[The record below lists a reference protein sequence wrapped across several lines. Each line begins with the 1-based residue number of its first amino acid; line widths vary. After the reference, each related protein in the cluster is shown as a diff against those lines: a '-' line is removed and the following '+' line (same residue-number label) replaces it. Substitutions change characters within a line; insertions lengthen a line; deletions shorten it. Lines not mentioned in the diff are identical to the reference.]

1 MLINQQQEPT
11 LPDRQPWATLGA
23 GFDAAC
29 PFYKGG
35 GTTLGAR
42 LESGFPPMPKPRAS
56 PEAPAGPACLPSSNL
71 VQADPVCPPQA
82 FPVPRFCFFHLIQN
96 MWRKRRKKSHKE
108 IFNFFFSP
116 CKKIYHLIVGSSWVR
131 DILASSGYEMH
142 LQNQGSSG

>member
-11 LPDRQPWATLGA
+11 LPDRQPWATLDA

-29 PFYKGG
+29 PFYKKGSSPPPNLCQKNTRPQKLMVR
-35 GTTLGAR
+35 GTSLGAR
-42 LESGFPPMPKPRAS
+42 LESGFAPTPKPRAS

-96 MWRKRRKKSHKE
+96 TWRKRRKKLHKE
-108 IFNFFFSP
+108 IFNFYFFS
-116 CKKIYHLIVGSSWVR
+116 L
-131 DILASSGYEMH
+131 
-142 LQNQGSSG
+142 